1 VSVSLLAHSILCE
14 PCLWTQPFPSSRLG
28 TTDAGLFG
36 AVYFGTALI
45 SAFVTNNAAATLMF
59 PIAMGAAQGAGVDL
73 KLMCYAVMLGA
84 SDFTTPFGYQ
94 TNLMVYGPGGYKV
107 RLLRDSSVLCC
118 CVPITNIATVHFH
131 DPITDDRLHQVWIPS
146 AGSPLAGQY
155 MGAVRD
161 INGVVCELDNYFH
174 HSGRCGCGSVDQW
187 SRAPEAQDRCWSE
200 S

>member
-1 VSVSLLAHSILCE
+1 LLAAHSILCE
-14 PCLWTQPFPSSRLG
+14 SCLWTEPFLSCRLG

-59 PIAMGAAQGAGVDL
+59 SIAMGAADSAGVDK

-107 RLLRDSSVLCC
+107 RLPRDTS
-118 CVPITNIATVHFH
+118 
-131 DPITDDRLHQVWIPS
+131 
-146 AGSPLAGQY
+146 
-155 MGAVRD
+155 
-161 INGVVCELDNYFH
+161 
-174 HSGRCGCGSVDQW
+174 
-187 SRAPEAQDRCWSE
+187 
-200 S
+200 